1 MGGATFCGAEHE
13 RFHIMRILFG
23 GQTDEHDFHSA
34 GLDYDTLAGFLQVT
48 GFCEIRRRK
57 GGFGLFDDGSEMVHP
72 PGGKHISVSV
82 HARACKPGEKVEI
95 RIEADDTGKYY
106 MPAEASF

>member
-1 MGGATFCGAEHE
+1 
-13 RFHIMRILFG
+13 MRP

-34 GLDYDTLAGFLQVT
+34 GLDYDTLAGYLQVT

-72 PGGKHISVSV
+72 HPGGKHISVSV